1 MPSRTGNHSCA
12 PAARR
17 PPRPRQGSSRARGRS
32 FPNDDPRSERDRW
45 RCFTALVPHPLNPRK
60 DFESDAAEDA
70 LNELRESILLRG
82 LMQPIVVRPGPE
94 AGTWWIVDGERRFR
108 AIQQAN
114 WDGDW
119 DDDKPVPIVIREV
132 DDREH
137 LLLSLTANLQRA
149 DMTAIE
155 EAVAFHASVHDF
167 GMGTED
173 LANELG
179 KSQRYVQ
186 QRIALLKLSAEDQER
201 MRLPRDHPDHLS
213 FKAARALSQTP
224 REPERLDPRNPHLAL
239 FIAEIATTADELHG
253 VWDGALKVET
263 NLVWPVGWED
273 WFDYRSFSGDLKL
286 NAKACAW
293 LAELGW
299 GEDEDKLYQNL
310 ASAAGEVRRDDGACI
325 TDVLREAYGSGEK
338 AANDEPGSP
347 PPSDPAPAPSFGSS
361 LTDHEA
367 LLLVEIADKSERDPD
382 PDLGSEGYTRVQA
395 VPVSGAA
402 ASLVARNIIGF
413 RQRGAVAFV
422 TPRLHGSGAKAWLEQ
437 IGFYTHR
444 DDVLFEMRTRVIGPR
459 AIDMPQQYAT
469 PWLNPPDPFAP
480 QSAATP
486 QPAHSDDPEPTQPE
500 LIEATEEEKA
510 ARAAAENERH
520 ADARARAAVEQYAR
534 QIGDWMAFA
543 RFRGARDYFN
553 PCFDAGPALSPEDM
567 CVALIKAVVKG
578 DTAEAGA
585 LLSTLSFRIGTQNS
599 AKTLAQMPTDLI
611 AQVVAEARE
620 TDATEGGAQ

>member
-1 MPSRTGNHSCA
+1 MAFDLNPLALANAPILRVIANATDHEIASIKGLAKAVGRDDSNVGKSLKALEAAGILNPDPLMNGLTDEGLAQLAALDRAANPSAGGELSA
-12 PAARR
+12 LI
-17 PPRPRQGSSRARGRS
+17 S
-32 FPNDDPRSERDRW
+32 D
-45 RCFTALVPHPLNPRK
+45 LVPHPLNPRK
-60 DFESDAAEDA
+60 DFESDDAQDA

-94 AGTWWIVDGERRFR
+94 AGSWWIVDGERRFR

-119 DDDKPVPIVIREV
+119 DDGKPVPIVIREV

-155 EAVAFHASVHDF
+155 EAVAFYASVHDF

-186 QRIALLKLSAEDQER
+186 QRIALLKLSADDQDR

-224 REPERLDPRNPHLAL
+224 RAPERLLPHQEFSAMVAQHLPQRAADDFQDPP
-239 FIAEIATTADELHG
+239 TT
-253 VWDGALKVET
+253 
-263 NLVWPVGWED
+263 
-273 WFDYRSFSGDLKL
+273 
-286 NAKACAW
+286 
-293 LAELGW
+293 LGI
-299 GEDEDKLYQNL
+299 E
-310 ASAAGEVRRDDGACI
+310 
-325 TDVLREAYGSGEK
+325 EAFGGS
-338 AANDEPGSP
+338 DEPGSP
-347 PPSDPAPAPSFGSS
+347 ARPDPAPAPSFGST

-382 PDLGSEGYTRVQA
+382 TDLGSEGYTRVQS

-444 DDVLFEMRTRVIGPR
+444 DDLLFEMRTRVIGAR
-459 AIDMPQQYAT
+459 AIDLPQQYAT
-469 PWLNPPDPFAP
+469 PWLNPPDAFAAQAP
-480 QSAATP
+480 VVTQPTP
-486 QPAHSDDPEPTQPE
+486 SDAGAEPEQPE
-500 LIEATEEEKA
+500 LIEATEEEKT

-585 LLSTLSFRIGTQNS
+585 LLTTLSFRIGTQNS
-599 AKTLAQMPTDLI
+599 ARTLAQMPTDLI
-611 AQVVAEARE
+611 VQVIGEAR
-620 TDATEGGAQ
+620 ATEPAEGADQ